1 MVTFLG
7 GCFDSE
13 TEIALYNLD
22 DLNQSVIAVHN
33 GHISDKKLGD
43 PLSTFIISKLKDKG
57 KDGPPY
63 YLNHLSVSKNNVP
76 LRSHTFLILDK
87 LGNPRGAITISSDV
101 TQYQMALDVLQRL
114 SYLPT
119 PSTTSE
125 GQQDLEKLYTTPKEM
140 ILHIIGDVT
149 GGKAIQTNRLTPAK
163 KTEVVRR
170 LHAENFFLMKGAVVQ
185 IASMLESSEAT
196 IYRYLSKITKEGET
210 TA

>member
-7 GCFDSE
+7 GCFDPE
-13 TEIALYNLD
+13 TEIVLYNLD

-33 GHISDKKLGD
+33 GFISEKKLGD

-63 YLNHLSVSKNNVP
+63 YLNHLSMSKTNVP

-87 LGNPRGAITISSDV
+87 PGNPRGAITISSDV
-101 TQYQMALDVLQRL
+101 TKYQMALDVLQRL
-114 SYLPT
+114 SYLPM
-119 PSTTSE
+119 PNASTE

-140 ILHIIGDVT
+140 ILDIIGDVT
-149 GGKAIQTNRLTPAK
+149 GGKTIQTNRLTPAE

-196 IYRYLSKITKEGET
+196 IYRYLSKITKEGEQMS
-210 TA
+210 

>member
-7 GCFDSE
+7 GCFDHE

-149 GGKAIQTNRLTPAK
+149 GGKAIQTNRLTPAE

>member
-33 GHISDKKLGD
+33 GHKSDKKLGD

-149 GGKAIQTNRLTPAK
+149 GGKAIQTNRLTPAE